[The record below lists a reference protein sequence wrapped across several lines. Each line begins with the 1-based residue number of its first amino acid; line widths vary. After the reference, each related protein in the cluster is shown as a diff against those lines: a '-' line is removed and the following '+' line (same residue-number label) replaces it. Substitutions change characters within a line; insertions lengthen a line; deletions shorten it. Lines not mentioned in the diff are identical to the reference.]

1 MLEAENRKSEAS
13 LMNYMRS
20 NNEQKEQIESKD
32 SELEQRRKD
41 LSAR

>member
-1 MLEAENRKSEAS
+1 
-13 LMNYMRS
+13 MNYMRS